1 MNIKKYNNYISNLFS
16 LLPFS
21 SGFDFEE
28 KDVNVFTQSMYMLNR
43 TQSIFEYSGLPDSIP
58 ARVLELYLQVNGHC
72 IFTKYNDTFYIFT
85 GGLGG
90 EPDVYYMPTLYTVA
104 NPALNLS
111 KQYKI
116 GEDGI
121 VINNDAMYIGLM
133 PLFNKY
139 ASLITETELSM
150 QIAIINSRIIDLIAA
165 GDDNTRESAE
175 KFLDDVKAGKLGVIA
190 SNMFLEDAS
199 LQTLPYTSAG
209 HSNNITQL
217 IEMEQYAKAAWLNDL
232 GLNANYNMKR
242 EALSTA
248 ESQLNDDALR
258 PLIDNMLECRRIAL
272 EKINEKYGLD
282 ISVDLASS
290 WKDNQV
296 EIEAELKQLENAADP
311 EEHAADQEE
320 PEESAAYQEE
330 SEEPA
335 ADQEEEPETEEPAE
349 DLEEIAKEDFGEKL
363 EEVIEDIVEEVL
375 DNG

>member
-1 MNIKKYNNYISNLFS
+1 MKLK
-16 LLPFS
+16 
-21 SGFDFEE
+21 
-28 KDVNVFTQSMYMLNR
+28 FTVTGMTCAACS
-43 TQSIFEYSGLPDSIP
+43 
-58 ARVLELYLQVNGHC
+58 ARVE
-72 IFTKYNDTFYIFT
+72 K
-85 GGLGG
+85 
-90 EPDVYYMPTLYTVA
+90 PDVYYMPTLYTVA

-335 ADQEEEPETEEPAE
+335 ADQEESEEPAADQEEEPETEEPAE

>member
-16 LLPFS
+16 LFPFS
-21 SGFDFEE
+21 QGFDFEE

-58 ARVLELYLQVNGHC
+58 ARVLELYIQVNGHC
-72 IFTKYNDTFYIFT
+72 IFTKYNNTFYIFT

-116 GEDGI
+116 GKDGI

-150 QIAIINSRIIDLIAA
+150 HIAVINSRIIDLIAA
-165 GDDNTRESAE
+165 ADDNTKESAE
-175 KFLDDVKAGKLGVIA
+175 KFLDDIKAGKLGIIA
-190 SNMFLEDAS
+190 TNLFLDDVS

-258 PLIDNMLECRRIAL
+258 PLIDNMLECRRTAI
-272 EKINEKYGLD
+272 EKINEMYGLD
-282 ISVDLASS
+282 ISVELASS

-296 EIEAELKQLENAADP
+296 EIEAELEKLENDADP
-311 EEHAADQEE
+311 
-320 PEESAAYQEE
+320 
-330 SEEPA
+330 
-335 ADQEEEPETEEPAE
+335 DQEEEPEEEPEKESEEEPEEEPE
-349 DLEEIAKEDFGEKL
+349 DEPEEDKGKE
-363 EEVIEDIVEEVL
+363 
-375 DNG
+375 

>member
-28 KDVNVFTQSMYMLNR
+28 KDVNVFTQSMYMLDR
-43 TQSIFEYSGLPDSIP
+43 TQSIFEYSGLPDTIP

-90 EPDVYYMPTLYTVA
+90 EPDVYYMPTLYAVA

-139 ASLITETELSM
+139 ASLIAETELSM

-165 GDDNTRESAE
+165 GDDSTKESAE
-175 KFLDDVKAGKLGVIA
+175 RFLADVKAGKLGIIA
-190 SNMFLEDAS
+190 TNLFLDDAS

-258 PLIDNMLECRRIAL
+258 PLIDNMLECRRVAL
-272 EKINEKYGLD
+272 EKINEMYGLD
-282 ISVDLASS
+282 ITVELASS

-311 EEHAADQEE
+311 EETPEETLEEEAEEDPEETLEEEAEETPEETPEEEAEEE
-320 PEESAAYQEE
+320 PEET
-330 SEEPA
+330 P
-335 ADQEEEPETEEPAE
+335 EEEPEETEETGLGKK
-349 DLEEIAKEDFGEKL
+349 DRRSD
-363 EEVIEDIVEEVL
+363 
-375 DNG
+375 